1 MRRPIILATAAAI
14 ALAATPAVSLGGGQ
28 GAAKDCGSIVVTTAK
43 PSWIRTYSTW
53 KLSSFAPTTGKL
65 ISCSTVKQV
74 ANTYLSTGKAS
85 GYTVMAFKG
94 LKGRNLYKGD
104 PSAKIGFQLFQ

>member
-1 MRRPIILATAAAI
+1 MRRPLILAIAAL
-14 ALAATPAVSLGGGQ
+14 ALAATPAVVLAGGQ

-53 KLSSFAPTTGKL
+53 KLNDFAPTTGKL

>member
-1 MRRPIILATAAAI
+1 MRRSVILATAAL
-14 ALAATPAVSLGGGQ
+14 ALAATPAVTLAGGQ

-53 KLSSFAPTTGKL
+53 KLNSFAPTTGKL

-74 ANTYLSTGKAS
+74 ANNYLSTGKAS

>member
-1 MRRPIILATAAAI
+1 MRRPLILATAAL
-14 ALAATPAVSLGGGQ
+14 ALAATPALTLAGGQ

-65 ISCSTVKQV
+65 ISCSMVKSV
-74 ANTYLSTGKAS
+74 ANNYLNTGKAS

-94 LKGRNLYKGD
+94 LKGRNFYKGD

>member
-1 MRRPIILATAAAI
+1 MRRSVILATAAL
-14 ALAATPAVSLGGGQ
+14 ALAATPALTLAGGQ

-65 ISCSTVKQV
+65 ISCSTVKSV
-74 ANTYLSTGKAS
+74 ANSYLNTGKAS

-94 LKGRNLYKGD
+94 LKGRNFYKGD

>member
-1 MRRPIILATAAAI
+1 MRRPLILATAVLS
-14 ALAATPAVSLGGGQ
+14 LAATPAVVLAGGQ

-65 ISCSTVKQV
+65 ISCSTVKSV
-74 ANTYLSTGKAS
+74 ANNYLNTGKAS

>member
-1 MRRPIILATAAAI
+1 MRRSIILATAAL
-14 ALAATPAVSLGGGQ
+14 ALAATPAVTFAGGQ

-53 KLSSFAPTTGKL
+53 KLNDFAPTTGKL

-74 ANTYLSTGKAS
+74 ANNYLSTGKAS
-85 GYTVMAFKG
+85 GYTVMSFKG
-94 LKGRNLYKGD
+94 LKGRNFYKGD
-104 PSAKIGFQLFQ
+104 PSAKVGFQLYQ